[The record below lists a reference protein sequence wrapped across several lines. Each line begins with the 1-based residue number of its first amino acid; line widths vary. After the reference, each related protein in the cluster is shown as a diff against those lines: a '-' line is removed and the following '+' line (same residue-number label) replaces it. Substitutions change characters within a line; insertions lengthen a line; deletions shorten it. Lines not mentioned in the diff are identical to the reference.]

1 MRRSIAQASFVGVLC
16 FAPFAPALARECQ
29 GRSDVPAVNL
39 LRPPPCETCA
49 ETKAEI
55 NNLRAWSGSVHP
67 SRKSRSPSMLSAAST
82 VFLKGPVSPTR
93 QRSSRP
99 CERFFTMP
107 RQEEKAA
114 VERAKDTFC
123 RTRPFRTPG
132 NPLHPVQEA
141 RPDDSF
147 SYPSGHAAY
156 GAVIGFLLV
165 EMLPEKRAEI
175 YRRIHEYAR
184 ARMIAG
190 VHFRS
195 DIEAGKL
202 MGAAVVASLF
212 AKPDFRPAL
221 DRSQNMRAQG
231 GRAGIA
237 KLAFFLTPIFAGR
250 RSPHALS

>member
-1 MRRSIAQASFVGVLC
+1 MRRLIAQASFVGVLC

-49 ETKAEI
+49 ETKAEMDELASLERERTPEQEKQVAI
-55 NNLRAWSGSVHP
+55 DVKRSVD
-67 SRKSRSPSMLSAAST
+67 R
-82 VFLKGPVSPTR
+82 FLEGAGIAYEAEKL
-93 QRSSRP
+93 RP

-114 VERAKDTFC
+114 VEAAKDTFC

-195 DIEAGKL
+195 DIEAG
-202 MGAAVVASLF
+202 SLWAPQLWRRF
-212 AKPDFRPAL
+212 LQSLISGRLSTKPKPACER
-221 DRSQNMRAQG
+221 RSG
-231 GRAGIA
+231 WSSKAGV
-237 KLAFFLTPIFAGR
+237 LPPLIFAGR
-250 RSPHALS
+250 RLPHALG